1 MGLAPSATNITVR
14 EVLDK
19 LDGQQAAMAK
29 AVENGEFALWVGS
42 GISRKAPSLGD
53 LIAAAVEYIRT
64 RAVDP
69 ATAAVFTPPMDEAL
83 ELAGKTRAEV
93 GVDLV
98 RPFAEWALRDEIV
111 TALWDRY
118 SRVLDIRVPGQPSDF
133 VLWDAID
140 IRRQF
145 ENPAP
150 PAAAHLCIA
159 VLVLEGAVNTIA
171 SANWDGFIEAA
182 VQRLGRGV
190 PGVLQVVVDPD
201 HLRDPPG
208 RATLLKFH
216 GCIVHAEQDHTRY
229 RRFLTGSHTQIARW
243 PVNPD
248 FAAMRNAVRDAAT
261 NRKTLVLGLSIQ
273 DMNLQAVFTEA
284 TAINP
289 WPWPCSPA
297 APGHVFCEDEIKI
310 GQRDVLRIVYGDAYN
325 DNMADINQASHMR
338 AWGEQVLVALVLKM
352 IADKL
357 TCLMA
362 LSLHADGRQAISD
375 ELASSLNVL
384 RDLLAD
390 HAVVDAAD
398 QSRTPVVNQ
407 GIALWS
413 RVLCIFRTGTLQR
426 DATAYET
433 ISAFGP
439 RMLAADPNA
448 LSNNLGRFAVTLA
461 MLQHGRS
468 AGRWSLKGP
477 GSDELVDGAA
487 TMTASR
493 PGAEPRPLFL
503 VKSASESIRLEAD
516 GAYANDNAV
525 VIHAD
530 DTWQRTMARGSSRR
544 PTGAPGR
551 TGVVGTT
558 HVSVGDLL
566 QRTANIDELHAAFAA
581 EVLL

>member
-14 EVLDK
+14 QVLEK
-19 LDGQQAAMAK
+19 LDGDFAATAK
-29 AVENGEFALWVGS
+29 AIENGEFALWIGS
-42 GISRKAPSLGD
+42 GISQKAPNLGD
-53 LIAAAVEYIRT
+53 LIAAAVEYIRA

-69 ATAAVFTPPMDEAL
+69 ATAAVFIPPMDEAL

-93 GVDLV
+93 GVDLE
-98 RPFAEWALRDEIV
+98 RPFAEWALREEIL

-145 ENPAP
+145 ANPAP

-159 VLVLEGAVNTIA
+159 VLVLEGAVHTIA

-182 VQRLGRGV
+182 VQRLGGGF

-208 RATLLKFH
+208 RASLLKFH
-216 GCIVHAEQDHTRY
+216 GCIVHAEQDQTRY
-229 RRFLTGSHTQIARW
+229 RRFLTGSHTQITRW

-273 DMNLQAVFTEA
+273 DMNLQALFTEA
-284 TAINP
+284 VAINP
-289 WPWPCSPA
+289 WPWPCLPA

-362 LSLHADGRQAISD
+362 LSLHADGKQAASD
-375 ELASSLNVL
+375 DLASSLNDL

-390 HAVVDAAD
+390 HAFVDTVD
-398 QSRTPVVNQ
+398 RSRTPAVNH

-413 RVLCIFRTGTLQR
+413 RLLCIFRTGTLPR
-426 DATAYET
+426 DAAAYEA
-433 ISAFGP
+433 ISASGP
-439 RMLAADPNA
+439 RTLQADPNA

-461 MLQHGRS
+461 MLQHGRI
-468 AGRWSLKGP
+468 AGRWSLAGP
-477 GSDELVDGAA
+477 RSDQLVDGAA
-487 TMTASR
+487 TVTVSR
-493 PGAEPRPLFL
+493 PGAAPQPLFL

-516 GAYANDNAV
+516 GAYANDNAIV
-525 VIHAD
+525 VHAD

-551 TGVVGTT
+551 TGAIGTT

-566 QRTANIDELHAAFAA
+566 SRTTDIAELHAAFAA